1 MIRATRLRKTMFS
14 VINSKT
20 IMRIQDS
27 NRCLVVDLKDLEVKD
42 HREVVHQEDLL
53 HRITVVVVL

>member
-1 MIRATRLRKTMFS
+1 MFS

-20 IMRIQDS
+20 NMRIQDS
-27 NRCLVVDLKDLEVKD
+27 RRCLVVDRKDLEVKD

-53 HRITVVVVL
+53 HRITVAVVL